1 MSDGAG
7 REPFD
12 SRPGKSLIVGNQI
25 QNENQSLLNQEIEL
39 VQFIREAPEDLSRRL
54 VYADWLEE
62 QGDSQ
67 SEYIRLECQLAESP
81 KTLVANQLRQRAAQ
95 IWRAGKAGW
104 HERVYLNLEQTG
116 LGDCRDQKIIRSW
129 GYHRGCIESVTMN
142 SRVIASS
149 LESVLQVA
157 PITTLRIA
165 KSKSDRA
172 RLEHLSGG
180 ETLSKI
186 FHLDLSKLG
195 PFNAIQDQLVQ
206 LRWFTNLMSLRLAA
220 SSQKSSYRTLYRPSD
235 FNERKMARLIFEE
248 SQIEKVEFQRVGHV
262 MEYTRE
268 QVLIG

>member
-1 MSDGAG
+1 VSDGAG

-180 ETLSKI
+180 EI
-186 FHLDLSKLG
+186 
-195 PFNAIQDQLVQ
+195 VQ

-248 SQIEKVEFQRVGHV
+248 SQIEKVEFQRAGHV